1 MPYTPN
7 RRQIPRRMDSMPT
20 PVAIQL
26 HDQPDPAVAEAAV
39 TVVKRPFGFNPVL
52 WFHFTRHPSPGCFVS
67 QKSTKSA
74 NVTTEPRTV
83 TSIVLADGFEEHQR
97 VVDLLPFLK
106 ANAKS
111 SCLKLMVDSEGCDST
126 TELLPLVPFRFSHAP
141 SCWLGIVIR
150 SKLCCSSRIK

>member
-26 HDQPDPAVAEAAV
+26 HDQPDRTVAEASV
-39 TVVKRPFGFNPVL
+39 TVVKRPFGFNPVSGSISSDSRAKGL
-52 WFHFTRHPSPGCFVS
+52 LCHKNRLSPPMSPPNHG
-67 QKSTKSA
+67 
-74 NVTTEPRTV
+74 PV

-150 SKLCCSSRIK
+150 SKLCCLSRIK